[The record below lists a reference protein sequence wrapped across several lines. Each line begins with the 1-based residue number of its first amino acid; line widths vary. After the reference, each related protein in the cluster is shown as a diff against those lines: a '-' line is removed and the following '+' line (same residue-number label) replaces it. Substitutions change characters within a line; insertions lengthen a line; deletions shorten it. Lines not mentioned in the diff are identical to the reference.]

1 MVIITPQGIGIAPLT
16 RPFTEGDVLADGEF
30 LFDGDPT
37 GLVLADNERSLREP
51 MTPTW
56 AITPRGAG
64 EPPGFRRV
72 RVGWPL
78 EAGETFTV
86 TDDPAG
92 KVLHSN
98 LTQLRT
104 ETAPQRA
111 ARETRAQTALNAE
124 ALMRPALEALLEA
137 EALQPDGLQEA
148 KDWAA
153 LRNAARG
160 GA

>member
-1 MVIITPQGIGIAPLT
+1 MVIITPQGIGVAPLT

-51 MTPTW
+51 MTPIW

-72 RVGWPL
+72 RVGWSL
-78 EAGETFTV
+78 AEGETFTV

-98 LTQLRT
+98 LTQLRA
-104 ETAPQRA
+104 ETAPQRT
-111 ARETRAQTALNAE
+111 ARLARAQAMIDAD
-124 ALMRPALEALLEA
+124 AAMRVAVEALLEA
-137 EALQPDGLQEA
+137 EAARPTGLQAA
-148 KDWAA
+148 KDWRT
-153 LRNAARG
+153 LRDAGRAP
-160 GA
+160 